1 MVWAREVLSTHH
13 VSGQK
18 SVNTHKRKDAKPQ
31 LDVSKLAALHS
42 EFKNWIFDVLK
53 IFNIYQFLKSRLLE
67 TCCNSKVSTS
77 IMFHQQGNNQY

>member
-18 SVNTHKRKDAKPQ
+18 SVNTHKRKDAEPQ
-31 LDVSKLAALHS
+31 LDVSKLAAYTVSL
-42 EFKNWIFDVLK
+42 KIGYCDVLK
-53 IFNIYQFLKSRLLE
+53 IFNIYQFLKSQLLE